1 MVSTRGQINRPL
13 VDIGLVQREY
23 WERKTIE
30 LPSLAKLQKEK
41 KSWWNVK
48 SWFVGNPSPV
58 LVVRRLKSEEW
69 DSINE
74 RFLDL
79 RTDLAKD
86 SIILQNI
93 IAKMMDFQEITQE
106 EKKIIASAQAKA
118 MPIYYGML
126 ELMIEE
132 PKMEYADV
140 QSLLDVCDQND
151 RDNLMAQVNT
161 LTSEKMSVAQAVADE
176 RMSEVNDL
184 RGQMLGDLEHGR

>member
-1 MVSTRGQINRPL
+1 MVSTTGQLDAPL

-23 WERKTIE
+23 WERKTVY
-30 LPSLAKLQKEK
+30 LPSLEKLQKPKGIRGWFK
-41 KSWWNVK
+41 KTHT
-48 SWFVGNPSPV
+48 PV
-58 LVVRRLKSEEW
+58 LVVRRLNNEEW
-69 DSINE
+69 ESINE

-79 RTDLAKD
+79 RTELAKD

-93 IAKMMDFQEITQE
+93 IGKMMDSQEITQE
-106 EKKIIASAQAKA
+106 EKKIIAAAQAKA

-132 PKMEYADV
+132 PKMEYAEV
-140 QSLLDVCDQND
+140 QALLDVCDQND

-176 RMSEVNDL
+176 RMAEVNDL
-184 RGQMLGDLEHGR
+184 RGKMLGDIEVGR

>member
-13 VDIGLVQREY
+13 VDIGAVQREY

-30 LPSLAKLQKEK
+30 LPSLGKLQKEK
-41 KSWWNVK
+41 KSWWNIK

-69 DSINE
+69 ESINE

-79 RTDLAKD
+79 RTELAKD
-86 SIILQNI
+86 SVILQNI
-93 IAKMMDFQEITQE
+93 ITKMMDSQTITQE
-106 EKKIIASAQAKA
+106 EKKIIAHAQAKA
-118 MPIYYGML
+118 MPIYIGML

-176 RMSEVNDL
+176 RMAEVNDL